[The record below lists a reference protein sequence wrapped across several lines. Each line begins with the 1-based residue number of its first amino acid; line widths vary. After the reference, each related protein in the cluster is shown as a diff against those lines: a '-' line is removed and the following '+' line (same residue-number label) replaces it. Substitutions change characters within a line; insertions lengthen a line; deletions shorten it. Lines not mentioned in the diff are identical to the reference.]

1 MKIEWWFDDAT
12 FDYSDSTELV
22 LARLTV
28 RDDGS
33 AATLTNGGERLE
45 FPNETEASI
54 WFLDEEYRRLKSLL
68 EDYKD
73 DGLPVDPRIKP
84 PEAAT
89 EEELQRRMVI
99 RLTPDAAAPAVPA
112 PETTSP
118 EYHTP
123 AS

>member
-1 MKIEWWFDDAT
+1 MKTEWWYDDAT
-12 FDYSDSTELV
+12 YYSDPTELF
-22 LARLTV
+22 LARLVV
-28 RDDGS
+28 RDDGT
-33 AATLTNGGERLE
+33 AQILTDGERLE
-45 FPNETEASI
+45 FENETEASI
-54 WFLDEEYRRLKSLL
+54 WFLDEEYRRMKSLL
-68 EDYKD
+68 EDFED
-73 DGLPVDPRIKP
+73 EGATPDPRIKP

-99 RLTPDAAAPAVPA
+99 RLTPGAAAPSVPA